1 MWLFLFGVKRCHYVR
16 MFSPDILAPPLQ
28 YIFCWDTL
36 FSFLGKNNQCMSTY
50 YAPELKQQ
58 TLTLDIFGL
67 LVIKNCEKSFM
78 TMFMLNWLFHYYVR
92 TVLSITVKM
101 VNQVIHFGPKL
112 SLHLSELGMCIFFLK
127 LSFHQRLW
135 TTMND
140 SVQWGKVNL
149 LLLFPLVVQ
158 RIIILLNQLF

>member
-1 MWLFLFGVKRCHYVR
+1 MSLCKNAFSWYSCSTFAIYILLGHSFLFLGQEQPMH
-16 MFSPDILAPPLQ
+16 A
-28 YIFCWDTL
+28 
-36 FSFLGKNNQCMSTY
+36 TY

-67 LVIKNCEKSFM
+67 LVIKNCEKSFT
-78 TMFMLNWLFHYYVR
+78 TMFMMNWLFHYCVR
-92 TVLSITVKM
+92 TILSITMKM
-101 VNQVIHFGPKL
+101 VNQAIHFGPKL

-140 SVQWGKVNL
+140 SVQWGKVSL

-158 RIIILLNQLF
+158 RIIILLNKLL